1 MLIFKLKFL
10 TQLFTSKHTNI
21 YSLILLLSSSK
32 LHCSLLSFCE
42 CLILCCRIIVIQR
55 ASFKWFVSLI
65 TFSIFWGLVGFI
77 FRLVTIDTILYITA
91 LSVLIAF
98 SIINYWMR
106 INIKEFLKSYFSI
119 SFIIFFTAIII
130 IFYLS
135 YDLET
140 YRGYVML
147 GPPEAEELS
156 PQEYIVYKC
165 SKFLIFINLKILAL

>member
-1 MLIFKLKFL
+1 
-10 TQLFTSKHTNI
+10 
-21 YSLILLLSSSK
+21 
-32 LHCSLLSFCE
+32 
-42 CLILCCRIIVIQR
+42 
-55 ASFKWFVSLI
+55 
-65 TFSIFWGLVGFI
+65 FSIFWGLVGFI

-147 GPPEAEELS
+147 GPPEIEKLS
-156 PQEYIVYKC
+156 PQEYRVRNYF
-165 SKFLIFINLKILAL
+165 KFLTFATMFFLVITFFIFPCLLQAYLFKCYSTGEKHKKLSWLIGFVCNIFLLIAS